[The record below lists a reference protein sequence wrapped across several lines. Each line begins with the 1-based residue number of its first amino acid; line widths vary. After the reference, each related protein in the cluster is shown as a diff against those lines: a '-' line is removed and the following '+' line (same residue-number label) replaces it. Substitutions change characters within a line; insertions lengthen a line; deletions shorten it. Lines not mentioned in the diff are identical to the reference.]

1 MREREFDCHDLVAA
15 CHQEQEENEQFQFCV
30 LTYAEYQEMD
40 YATDFGHEP
49 SDLMAII
56 WMEPGQHAVS
66 LAHGYSIS
74 WDASH
79 DTNWLRLKY
88 FDFAVLGDY
97 DLLATIAQG
106 LQRHEDTPTN
116 MWILRSLREML
127 GADAPCK
134 VVFITSHTT
143 HSSGSLMTLSAALLG
158 HLLLRH
164 ASLGRSQHWDRIL
177 QSQHGDG

>member
-15 CHQEQEENEQFQFCV
+15 CHQEQEENEQFQFRV
-30 LTYAEYQEMD
+30 LSYAGYQEMD

-79 DTNWLRLKY
+79 DTNWLRFRGLPSVNTSLASM
-88 FDFAVLGDY
+88 AVLT
-97 DLLATIAQG
+97 AKM
-106 LQRHEDTPTN
+106 E
-116 MWILRSLREML
+116 
-127 GADAPCK
+127 
-134 VVFITSHTT
+134 
-143 HSSGSLMTLSAALLG
+143 
-158 HLLLRH
+158 
-164 ASLGRSQHWDRIL
+164 
-177 QSQHGDG
+177 